1 MREIQDNE
9 DGEEDGSKA
18 GTDEDDGGENSQSE
32 PFRKLTVVIS
42 GSGSVRIA
50 DIGEGVYRVTELTD
64 WSWRYD
70 ATSEVSVEVTVEGED
85 DATVTFT
92 NALNGKNWLNAETR
106 ADNRVAANAEH
117 EAPGQSKTGGSG
129 TQRTVKPGILELAA

>member
-1 MREIQDNE
+1 M
-9 DGEEDGSKA
+9 
-18 GTDEDDGGENSQSE
+18 
-32 PFRKLTVVIS
+32 
-42 GSGSVRIA
+42 RIA
-50 DIGEGVYRVTELTD
+50 DIPEGVYRVTELTD

-106 ADNRVAANAEH
+106 ADNRLGEYTEH
-117 EAPGQSKTGGSG
+117 ETSGQSKTGG
-129 TQRTVKPGILELAA
+129 TETRRTVRQIILEQEA